1 MTDTYDASSIVV
13 LEGLEAVRKRPGMY
27 IGSTGERGLHNLLY
41 EVAESAMDEVLLGHA
56 GRVEVA
62 LLADG
67 SVRVTHDGVYRRPLD
82 EQLTVLH
89 VAGLR
94 RGGRHVVSWFDLG
107 LVVVNALSDRLVAE
121 ERHGGVTNRQ
131 EYSRGKPVAPPHPT
145 GPADGAG
152 TTITFRPDPEIFE
165 TVTFDR
171 SILTERFRELAAL
184 NRALDLTLTDA
195 RGDVP
200 HTERFHSPDGVR
212 EFLARLGAD
221 PAEAIV
227 VEREDD
233 RMGGSMA
240 IALAPAGDG
249 EPQIAT
255 FANSRRLDGGT
266 HLEGFRDGVAAI
278 LGPDA
283 RLTAVVSVKL
293 DEPSYEGCLR
303 EILGNTPVRACVAE
317 AVQQALE
324 TWRDEHPERAATPT
338 TR

>member
-27 IGSTGERGLHNLLY
+27 IGSTGERGLHHLLY

-56 GRVEVA
+56 DRVEVA

-89 VAGLR
+89 LGAR
-94 RGGRHVVSWFDLG
+94 RGGRHVISWFDLG
-107 LVVVNALSDRLVAE
+107 LSVVNALSDRLVAE

-131 EYSRGKPVAPPHPT
+131 EYSRGEPVAPPHPT
-145 GPADGAG
+145 GPADGTG

-171 SILTERFRELAAL
+171 STLTERFRELAAL
-184 NRALDLTLTDA
+184 NRTLDLTLTDA

-227 VEREDD
+227 VEHEDD

-240 IALAPAGDG
+240 IALAPAGDN

-255 FANSRRLDGGT
+255 FANSRRIDDGT
-266 HLEGFRDGVAAI
+266 HLEGFRDGVAAV

-293 DEPSYEGCLR
+293 DEPSYEGSCR

-324 TWRDEHPERAATPT
+324 TWRDEHPERAAAPT

>member
-27 IGSTGERGLHNLLY
+27 IGSTGEWGLHNLLY

-56 GRVEVA
+56 DRVEVA

-89 VAGLR
+89 LGAR
-94 RGGRHVVSWFDLG
+94 RGGRHVLSWFDLG
-107 LVVVNALSDRLVAE
+107 LFVVNVLSDRLVAE
-121 ERHGGVTNRQ
+121 ERNGGVTNRQ
-131 EYSRGKPVAPPHPT
+131 EYSRGRPVAPPHPT
-145 GPADGAG
+145 GPADGTG
-152 TTITFRPDPEIFE
+152 TAITFRPDPEIFE

-171 SILTERFRELAAL
+171 SALTERFRELAAL
-184 NRALDLTLTDA
+184 NRTLDLTLTDA

-255 FANSRRLDGGT
+255 FANSRRTHGGT
-266 HLEGFRDGVAAI
+266 HLEGFRDGVAAV

-293 DEPSYEGCLR
+293 DEPSYEGCRR

-324 TWRDEHPERAATPT
+324 TWRDENPERAAEVT